1 MPNPRS
7 LRRWIVI
14 LGLAGLAGT
23 ALAQGTPQ
31 PGAPPA
37 PASPPQATPPPAP
50 PAPGA
55 QAQVDPQTQ
64 QVLDALKALN
74 PQPIHTLKPAQARQQ
89 PGLKDA
95 VSSLLQKQG
104 KPTEP
109 EKVAKVEDRTIPGP
123 QGNLPV
129 RVYTPEGS
137 GPFPVLVYFHG
148 GGFVLGNLDTFDA
161 SARALANQGKAVV
174 VSVQYRQ
181 APEHQFPAALDD
193 AAAAFRYIQKNAAQF
208 NGDPKRVAVG
218 GESAGANLATAV
230 ALRQKKNGS
239 VLPVYQLLIYPF
251 VSNDLS
257 TPSNQQFGGGQ
268 YLLSNDDL
276 GWFWQQYLGNNWRDN
291 RNPEAVPL
299 QARPEQLRGLPPAFV
314 ITAGLDPL
322 HDAGQQ
328 YASKLQDAG
337 VPVDVRNYDGVIH
350 DFFGL
355 APVLDKAKQ
364 AQTDAGQALQRAFS
378 QPKQGQGIGGSG
390 SQPVPPGPP

>member
-1 MPNPRS
+1 MSNLKS
-7 LRRWIVI
+7 LRKWLFT

-23 ALAQGTPQ
+23 ALAQGTPP
-31 PGAPPA
+31 PG
-37 PASPPQATPPPAP
+37 ATPPPASPP

-55 QAQVDPQTQ
+55 QAQVDPQMQ

-74 PQPIHTLKPAQARQQ
+74 PQTPHTLKPAQARQQ
-89 PGLKDA
+89 PALKEA

-123 QGNLPV
+123 QGNLPL

-148 GGFVLGNLDTFDA
+148 GGFVLGNLDTHDA

-181 APEHQFPAALDD
+181 APEHRFPAALDD
-193 AAAAFRYIQKNAAQF
+193 ATAAFRYIQKNAALF

-218 GESAGANLATAV
+218 GESAGGNLATAV
-230 ALRQKKNGS
+230 ALRQKSFGG
-239 VLPVYQLLIYPF
+239 VEPVFQLLIYPF

-257 TPSNQQFGGGQ
+257 TPSHQQFGGGQ
-268 YLLSNDDL
+268 YLVSNDDL
-276 GWFWQQYLGNNWRDN
+276 AWYWQQYLGGNWRDN
-291 RNPEAVPL
+291 RNPQAVPDR
-299 QARPEQLRGLPPAFV
+299 ATPEQLRGLPPAFI

-322 HDAGQQ
+322 RDEDQD
-328 YASKLQDAG
+328 YANKLRAAG
-337 VPVDVRNYDGVIH
+337 VAVDVRNYDGVTH

-364 AQTDAGQALQRAFS
+364 DQADAGQALQRAFS
-378 QPKQGQGIGGSG
+378 QPPPAQGVGGSG
-390 SQPVPPGPP
+390 PQSTPKP